1 MMSSI
6 FSGHPKSLDQ
16 FTYAD
21 SDINDVILSCM
32 SNISII
38 GVSGR
43 ISYGEG
49 ADPIK
54 NARIERI
61 EGNILFSIGI

>member
-1 MMSSI
+1 
-6 FSGHPKSLDQ
+6 
-16 FTYAD
+16 
-21 SDINDVILSCM
+21 M

-61 EGNILFSIGI
+61 EGNILFTKDN